1 MIEEFKL
8 KEQVI
13 DEAYQYFDKNIR
25 NLEKGS
31 DGKVTPTGSG
41 LVDNDTDAF
50 RHAYASGVFTME
62 YGKKKAKKMGDAW
75 EILRIP
81 SSGSGTDTEMDLWNN
96 SIGRKY
102 GAATKSRTE
111 LAELLKNALEKG
123 ELITTIDDP
132 RSYKMSQDI
141 AYDPE
146 KPIIVIQENKTGR
159 NKVFL
164 DLSNG
169 NVMNRKKFISLIEQG
184 QYPGY
189 QINRINSIP
198 TPVSKKDNT
207 PLNNLD

>member
-1 MIEEFKL
+1 
-8 KEQVI
+8 
-13 DEAYQYFDKNIR
+13 
-25 NLEKGS
+25 
-31 DGKVTPTGSG
+31 
-41 LVDNDTDAF
+41 
-50 RHAYASGVFTME
+50 
-62 YGKKKAKKMGDAW
+62 
-75 EILRIP
+75 
-81 SSGSGTDTEMDLWNN
+81 
-96 SIGRKY
+96 
-102 GAATKSRTE
+102 
-111 LAELLKNALEKG
+111 
-123 ELITTIDDP
+123 
-132 RSYKMSQDI
+132 MSQDI